1 MKTYPNAF
9 HECLS
14 SARALLGDGDDAVCL
29 WDAND
34 LINRAIALDPGSG
47 EAWLLKCQIL
57 SALGDDVAALA
68 AITMALASSAAPAEF
83 HYWHAAVL
91 ADLERYDD
99 GLAAIDRAFRHIER
113 ADEWLI
119 EDLYFERAAVLA
131 ASGRHDAAL
140 ATYEA
145 GLQRCPDSAILKAGL
160 EPLRRE
166 RARQRF
172 TVIPGGLS

>member
-1 MKTYPNAF
+1 MKTYPSAF
-9 HECLS
+9 NECLTN
-14 SARALLGDGDDAVCL
+14 ARALLGDGDDAVCL

-34 LINRAIALDPGSG
+34 LVNRAIALDPCSG

-68 AITMALASSAAPAEF
+68 AITMALDNPPTPAEF

-99 GLAAIDRAFRHIER
+99 GLAAIDRAFRRIG
-113 ADEWLI
+113 ADDGWLI

-131 ASGRHDAAL
+131 AVGRHDAAL

-145 GLQRCPDSAILKAGL
+145 GLQRCPDSAILQSGL

-166 RARQRF
+166 RARQKF
-172 TVIPGGLS
+172 TVIRGGLS